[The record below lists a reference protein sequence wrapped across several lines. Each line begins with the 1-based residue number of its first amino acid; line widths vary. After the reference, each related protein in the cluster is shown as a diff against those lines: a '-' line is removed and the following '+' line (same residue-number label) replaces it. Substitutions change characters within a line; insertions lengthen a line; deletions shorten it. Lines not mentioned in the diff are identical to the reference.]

1 MKNFDRAHIC
11 AYVSLTTSVILIA
24 LWICNVGGFTVV
36 SLDSF
41 VGIIVALLAII
52 VAFAVA
58 WNIYNGIDLRNEVK
72 EAKSEFKREVEKV
85 QTEFDKKV
93 EEVKKVGEKMQEEI
107 AALKK
112 ANGHSSHLIFLQFG
126 DNSYSTGDYANA
138 ITYYICSLSIALQCD
153 STYNVELVL
162 DKLDFMVDIYK
173 DIDQNMS
180 EYQAGGYL
188 YQFNNKT
195 IKNIEDYNNRITSSQ
210 GFNSI
215 HERYLNIWNRIQ
227 EIIDRYRH

>member
-11 AYVSLTTSVILIA
+11 AYVSLTISVILIA

-72 EAKSEFKREVEKV
+72 EAKSEFKKEVEKV

-126 DNSYSTGDYANA
+126 DTALTSGEYANA
-138 ITYYICSLSIALQCD
+138 IQYYMCSLSIAMQHD
-153 STYNVELVL
+153 STYNVEFVL
-162 DKLDFMVDIYK
+162 NKLEIMISKYAEIEK
-173 DIDQNMS
+173 NES
-180 EYQAGGYL
+180 EYRKEGYL
-188 YQFNNKT
+188 YQFDNIT

-215 HERYLNIWNRIQ
+215 HERYSNMWDYIQ
-227 EIIDRYRH
+227 DIISRYKL

>member
-11 AYVSLTTSVILIA
+11 AYVSLTISVILIA

-72 EAKSEFKREVEKV
+72 EAKSEFENEVEK
-85 QTEFDKKV
+85 
-93 EEVKKVGEKMQEEI
+93 VKKVGEEMQKEI

-112 ANGHSSHLIFLQFG
+112 ANGHSMHLIFLQIG
-126 DNSYSTGDYANA
+126 DTALTSGEYANA
-138 ITYYICSLSIALQCD
+138 IQYYMCSLSIALQYD
-153 STYNVELVL
+153 STYNVEFVL
-162 DKLDFMVDIYK
+162 GKLEYMISIYENISQHGLMDKNDSGLIYK
-173 DIDQNMS
+173 
-180 EYQAGGYL
+180 
-188 YQFNNKT
+188 FNNSTIKT
-195 IKNIEDYNNRITSSQ
+195 INNYNNTIITSQ

-215 HERYLNIWNRIQ
+215 HERYSNMWDYIQ
-227 EIIDRYRH
+227 KIISRYKL